1 MKIAGSYP
9 SLLQGV
15 SEQIAQQR
23 SPGRLGE
30 QVNML
35 PDPVEGLIRRRG
47 TQRVAEREVYPALPE
62 AQWPAAKDAANQ
74 YAMHEYSTGGKDYI
88 LMLRKGPPP
97 PTPLATPPIVVYCAT
112 DKKFLTVVQ
121 AAPSLGAL
129 QPMHDNGLA
138 AWTTVGKFLF
148 AAPNNYL
155 APGSTSDGG
164 FSAYGRY
171 GSVWI
176 RNGVYDRKYSMTVT
190 ALDGFTFTVEYTTPQ
205 AQYPGSLD
213 TSDIPA
219 TYPGTGA
226 TTTVQHS
233 TQAQAEMFNYLGNPA
248 TFIPI
253 RYKSSEGFASI
264 VRSVT
269 ITSSAGFNGELTLLD
284 PPSPV
289 TWSRVIRTGDGII
302 LDKQYAPP
310 GVTGPG
316 YSTSFT
322 VQIEYDHLAPE
333 MNPTYSE
340 EVATRTAEYNAA
352 VTAWI
357 RKAAEE
363 TTPAYIASRLAQLA
377 SPQIAAHG
385 GVGATV
391 VDTSVVLDGIR
402 NVTVDDGGN
411 GEGARAVGS
420 HVSSVEDL
428 VPIMPRGKVVAVTP
442 KDGGDS
448 FYMKAVRQDGDLS
461 ANGWAR
467 VRWEEGAKD
476 RHTIGA
482 ALVQGFP
489 HPDGDRFVLFDNP
502 AAATGYLGE
511 TPPTWEAS
519 RVGDSNTQPQVNFVG
534 KQITYLGVFQNRL
547 LVGAGSV
554 LSASRS
560 GKYLDFYRTTTL
572 SLPADDAFEVYS
584 MGNTDD
590 TLRYSVLWDKDLILF
605 GDKRQY
611 VVSGTVAM
619 IPTNANMAVLSQH
632 KDTTSCQP
640 VVIGDS
646 ITYGQSSTDDSSG
659 SVHQIRPSS
668 VGGESPESFNVGT
681 QLGEYIRGRIRD
693 ITPFPSP
700 QHVLVRTSGH
710 RHGLYVFS
718 YLDKPREGRVQDAWH
733 RFDFNPHL
741 GEVVGC
747 AALERGVLLFYY
759 QRIESTGA
767 VHFRCDFLDFSAA
780 RSDRPY
786 LDAQLD
792 LTPEQ
797 AAQTFESEYGAR
809 RVYRSG
815 DRQYHEYRPEWGGE
829 NVTLGYPMA
838 SYFEPTN
845 PWVRDRNDNAIT
857 TGRFTVTSLQL
868 SCPESSGFI
877 AEVSPK
883 NRNARSIEYTARTVG
898 NPDNIVG
905 RVPVL
910 DLIQSVPIGAETRE
924 YTVRIS
930 ARSWLPFAVSAMEY
944 VGQFF
949 NRQQRV

>member
-47 TQRVAEREVYPALPE
+47 TKRVASHSVYPGLPE
-62 AQWPAAKDAANQ
+62 EQWPAAKDAANQ

-88 LMLRKGPPP
+88 LMLRKGPPG
-97 PTPLATPPIVVYCAT
+97 PTPLATPPIVVYCVT
-112 DKKFLTVVQ
+112 DEKFLTVVQ
-121 AAPSLGAL
+121 ATPSLGAL

-138 AWTTVGKFLF
+138 AWTTVGKYLF
-148 AAPNNYL
+148 AAPNGYVT
-155 APGSTSDGG
+155 PGATSDGG
-164 FSAYGRY
+164 FSATSRY

-190 ALDGFTFTVEYTTPQ
+190 CMDGFVFTVEYTTPQ

-219 TYPGTGA
+219 TYPGSA
-226 TTTVQHS
+226 NTTS
-233 TQAQAEMFNYLGNPA
+233 TEYVTPQRIE
-248 TFIPI
+248 PI
-253 RYKSSEGFASI
+253 TIAGRAVARVALRYQSVDGFASA
-264 VRSVT
+264 VREVRRGST
-269 ITSSAGFNGELTLLD
+269 KLTLYSDIGALGNN
-284 PPSPV
+284 SSSLGYV
-289 TWSRVIRTGDGII
+289 ADGNYVYLSAAAAQPGHPDNTAHSII
-302 LDKQYAPP
+302 YA
-310 GVTGPG
+310 
-316 YSTSFT
+316 
-322 VQIEYDHLAPE
+322 HKAPE

-340 EVATRTAEYNAA
+340 EVAARTAEYNAA

-357 RKAAEE
+357 RQAAER
-363 TTPAYIASRLAQLA
+363 TTPEYISGLLAQLA
-377 SPQIAAHG
+377 SPQIQAHG
-385 GVGATV
+385 GVGAARF
-391 VDTSVVLDGIR
+391 DTSVVLDGIR

-428 VPIMPRGKVVAVTP
+428 VPVMPRGKVVAVTP

-482 ALVQGFP
+482 ALVQGCP
-489 HPDGDRFVLFDNP
+489 HPDGNRFILFDNP
-502 AAATGYLGE
+502 TAAAALLGE
-511 TPPTWEAS
+511 TPPTWAAS

-554 LSASRS
+554 LSASRT

-584 MGNTDD
+584 QGNTDD

-611 VVSGTVAM
+611 VVSGTVPM

-747 AALERGVLLFYY
+747 ASLKRGVLLFYY
-759 QRIESTGA
+759 QRHAVTGA
-767 VHFRCDFLDFSAA
+767 VFFRCDFLDLAAA

-786 LDAQLD
+786 LDAQMD

-809 RVYRSG
+809 RVYRDG
-815 DRQYHEYRPEWGGE
+815 DRQYHEYRPEWGAE

-868 SCPESSGFI
+868 SCPKSSGFI
-877 AEVSPK
+877 AEVMPK
-883 NRNARSIEYTARTVG
+883 NRSARSIEYTARTVG
-898 NPDNIVG
+898 DPDNIVG
-905 RVPVL
+905 RVPVV